1 MTKFLVFSA
10 NWEIEVEAKDFTE
23 AVLVGTK
30 SKYDKLGMDFNIAQ
44 TIVVVK
50 EKTQD
55 MQFFNPVAVFEDL
68 HLYYIARHLKV
79 FLES

>member
-1 MTKFLVFSA
+1 MTKFQVFSA
-10 NWEIEVEAKDFTE
+10 DWEIEVEAKDFTE
-23 AVLVGTK
+23 AVLAGTRA
-30 SKYDKLGMDFNIAQ
+30 KYDELGLGFNIAH

-50 EKTQD
+50 EKTQATE
-55 MQFFNPVAVFEDL
+55 FFNPVAVFEDL